1 MAVITILFDSQGTS
15 TDTLSLSTPVLSYLL
30 KLPINVALCL
40 RVLVQKKKKVKS
52 LRKLQH
58 KK

>member
-40 RVLVQKKKKVKS
+40 RVLVQKKKVKS